1 MKRTIEISAS
11 FTGVISTGSYE
22 NEKPFYSLK
31 EVIEFSNP
39 EEIQKAMDE
48 GLFDMDSINER
59 QKSLHKMCYDQF
71 QQQAET
77 AYQDRIAKQF
87 ENIRFYPGKNN
98 LKYPSVTSIIGWDDD
113 FGIPQDELAQYAA
126 RGTIIHKQVEIFLA
140 TGEWKEPKEV
150 PEIYPELVIVKKGN
164 KELQLDDVDFRG
176 FFKDYPFKPLEQE
189 KTVLNHEHRYGGRAD
204 IKCII
209 ESKNKGKWE
218 KIDGIIYDKP
228 TILDVKTGGLNKT
241 KGLKQQTAYAKC
253 EPDVVQVG
261 LIHLN
266 KTVKCGYSKPVME
279 ADLDKYWSLFLSDR
293 DKFKKRYGL

>member
-1 MKRTIEISAS
+1 MKRIIEISAS

-22 NEKPFYSLK
+22 NEKPFYSIK
-31 EVIEFSNP
+31 ESLELESEDEPIGD
-39 EEIQKAMDE
+39 EEIKARQR
-48 GLFDMDSINER
+48 GLHQI
-59 QKSLHKMCYDQF
+59 CYDQF

-87 ENIRFYPGKNN
+87 ENIRFYPGKDN

-113 FGIPQDELAQYAA
+113 FGMPKDELAQYGA
-126 RGTIIHKQVEIFLA
+126 RGTIIHKQIEIFLA
-140 TGEWKEPKEV
+140 TGKWKEPKEI

-176 FFKDYPFKPLEQE
+176 FYKDYPFKALEQE
-189 KTVLNHEHRYGGRAD
+189 KTMINHEHRYGGRAD

-209 ESKNKGKWE
+209 ESKNKGKWD
-218 KIDGIIYDKP
+218 KIEGVIYDKP

-266 KTVKCGYSKPVME
+266 KTVKCGYSKPVIE
-279 ADLDKYWSLFLSDR
+279 PDLDKYWSLFLSDR
-293 DKFKKRYGL
+293 DKFKQRYGL